1 MRHLTALLTVLFVGL
16 FAHTTY
22 GVEALQVTDVGTSAR
37 MLALGQI
44 EGFDDS
50 AVSVLENPAA
60 LYRVKENSFAGFT
73 TTLFNEVDYRS
84 LAYARNTKYGVV
96 AVGFMGSLV
105 DGIPETA
112 TQNVGGEEKFVSI
125 GNFNV
130 SHSLLKLGHQFSLKE
145 NLHIG
150 TALNYYSNSIHTV
163 KGNGFNLD
171 VGAIYEKDAWTFS
184 HTFRNLVKASKLNYS
199 NGNYEYLP
207 FQTVTGVQY
216 HVGYFDFLAQYKRTS
231 AFDKGLK
238 SLGVHFNPRFMD
250 FIHINAGYK
259 EFQHLDDVGSH
270 YTLGVGLTL
279 HGIGFDYAY
288 EKSEH
293 LLFDNNS
300 YFSMKFSF

>member
-1 MRHLTALLTVLFVGL
+1 MRYLRGL
-16 FAHTTY
+16 FTLLCIGLLAHTTY
-22 GVEALQVTDVGTSAR
+22 GVDAIQVTDVGTSAR

-60 LYRVKENSFAGFT
+60 LYRVKENSFSGFT

-84 LAYARNTKYGVV
+84 LAYAKNTKYGVV
-96 AVGFMGSLV
+96 AVGYMGSLV

-112 TQNVGGEEKFVSI
+112 TQNVGGEEKFISI

-130 SHSLLKLGHQFSLKE
+130 SHNLIKLGHQFSLRD

-150 TALNYYSNSIHTV
+150 TALNYYSNTIHTV
-163 KGNGFNLD
+163 KGNGFNIDL
-171 VGAIYEKDAWTFS
+171 GAIYEKEAWTVS
-184 HTFRNLVKASKLNYS
+184 HTFRNLIKASKLNYS

-207 FQTVTGVQY
+207 IQSVTGVQY

-231 AFDKGLK
+231 AFDKGLM
-238 SLGVHFNPRFMD
+238 SLGIHFNPRFMD

-259 EFQHLDDVGSH
+259 EFQHLDDVGNH

-279 HGIGFDYAY
+279 LGIGFDYAY

-300 YFSMKFSF
+300 YFSMKFTF